1 MRIKPRTAK
10 VRARV
15 AKLNR
20 ESSRLGKLL
29 QKASE
34 PGANPRFLL
43 EVQKD
48 QIRLTHQ
55 YYVNVILKNWD
66 AGRDGFQFTGIIKTC
81 QCENYGPVLEHQAE
95 CPLRQ

>member
-10 VRARV
+10 ARARV

-55 YYVNVILKNWD
+55 YYVNVILM
-66 AGRDGFQFTGIIKTC
+66 G
-81 QCENYGPVLEHQAE
+81 
-95 CPLRQ
+95 